1 MTTELPPA
9 PRDEWGRSYSAY
21 DRFGELMWVRPG
33 SAREIHELVV
43 TLEPSEATWILEA
56 WMRDPTTADMLM
68 KLDRELHGTSSSDGL
83 DVSTRLASAARR
95 LADDLRFES
104 IVLQR
109 VRQVGFSGTQGRPE
123 APSTSQPAPGV
134 AKTWIEVVLVDE
146 DSRAPMPDEL
156 VRLVTPSGEVHER
169 RTDARG
175 SLRLEHLDPGSCDV
189 CFPQFDGGEWRREG
203 APSQTG
209 AALSPAGRRV
219 LVAAGDTAL
228 RIAARHGFRRL
239 SSVWLHPEN
248 AALRALRRS
257 PDVLAPGDE
266 LFVPELEPRLEGADT
281 TKRHVYLA
289 PQPRERLR
297 ARFEWSDRTPMAGR
311 AFTLELEGAP
321 LAGATDG
328 AGFVDVAIP
337 LGMRTASLSFDDDPE
352 LVWSLRVGELDP
364 VDEPTLDAGLS
375 GAIAR
380 LQNLAHYQCEAAD
393 TLHLGVAAG
402 NFTSQLSSVVLS
414 EAARALL
421 DPERSRLRSDHGC

>member
-21 DRFGELMWVRPG
+21 DRFGELVWIRPG
-33 SAREIHELVV
+33 SAREIRELVV
-43 TLEPSEATWILEA
+43 TLEPSEAMWILED
-56 WMRDPTTADMLM
+56 WMRDPSTAEMLT
-68 KLDRELHGTSSSDGL
+68 KLDRELHGTSSRDGL
-83 DVSTRLASAARR
+83 RHAERLREVARR

-109 VRQVGFSGTQGRPE
+109 VRQVGFSGTDGRPE
-123 APSTSQPAPGV
+123 APSAPQPAPSV
-134 AKTWIEVVLVDE
+134 AKTWIEVVLLDE
-146 DSRAPMPDEL
+146 DTRAPLSDEL
-156 VRLVTPSGEVHER
+156 VRLVAPSGEVHER
-169 RTDARG
+169 RTNAQG
-175 SLRLEHLDPGSCDV
+175 SLRLERLDPGSCDV

-203 APSQTG
+203 APAQKG
-209 AALSPAGRRV
+209 AASSPSGQRV
-219 LVAAGDTAL
+219 LVQPGDTAL

-239 SSVWLHPEN
+239 ASVWLRAEN
-248 AALRALRRS
+248 DAIRALRRS

-266 LFVPELEPRLEGADT
+266 LFVPGLEPRLEGADT

-289 PQPRERLR
+289 PRPRERLR
-297 ARFEWSDRTPMAGR
+297 ARFEWSDRTPMASR

-321 LAGATDG
+321 ITGSTDA

-337 LGMRTASLSFDDDPE
+337 LGLREASLHFDDDPE
-352 LVWSLRVGELDP
+352 LVWSLAIGELDP

-380 LQNLAHYQCEAAD
+380 LRNLAHYQCEASD
-393 TLHLGVAAG
+393 PLHLGVAAC
-402 NFTSQLSSVVLS
+402 NFSVELS

>member
-9 PRDEWGRSYSAY
+9 PRDEWGRTYSAY
-21 DRFGELMWVRPG
+21 DRFGELVWVRPG

-56 WMRDPTTADMLM
+56 WMREPTTADMLM

-109 VRQVGFSGTQGRPE
+109 VHTGSYSGTEGRPE
-123 APSTSQPAPGV
+123 APSVARPAPSTS
-134 AKTWIEVVLVDE
+134 KTWIEVVLLDE
-146 DSRAPMPDEL
+146 DTRAPLSDEL
-156 VRLVTPSGEVHER
+156 VRLVAPSGEVHER
-169 RTDARG
+169 RTDAQG
-175 SLRLEHLDPGSCDV
+175 SLRLERLDPGSCDV
-189 CFPQFDGGEWRREG
+189 CFPRFDGGEWRREG
-203 APSQTG
+203 APAQKG
-209 AALSPAGRRV
+209 AASSPAGQRV
-219 LVAAGDTAL
+219 LVQPGDTAL

-239 SSVWLHPEN
+239 ASVWLRAEN
-248 AALRALRRS
+248 DALRALRRS

-266 LFVPELEPRLEGADT
+266 LFVPDLEPRLEGADT
-281 TKRHVYLA
+281 TKKHVYLA
-289 PQPRERLR
+289 PRPQERLR
-297 ARFEWSDRTPMAGR
+297 ARFEWSDRTPMSAR
-311 AFTLELEGAP
+311 AFTLELEGTP
-321 LAGATDG
+321 ITGATDA

-337 LGMRTASLSFDDDPE
+337 LGLRAASLRFDDDPE
-352 LVWSLRVGELDP
+352 LVWSLAIGELDP

-380 LQNLAHYQCEAAD
+380 LRNLAHYQCEASD
-393 TLHLGVAAG
+393 ELHFVVAAC
-402 NFTSQLSSVVLS
+402 NFSSQLSTAELS
-414 EAARALL
+414 EGAHPLT